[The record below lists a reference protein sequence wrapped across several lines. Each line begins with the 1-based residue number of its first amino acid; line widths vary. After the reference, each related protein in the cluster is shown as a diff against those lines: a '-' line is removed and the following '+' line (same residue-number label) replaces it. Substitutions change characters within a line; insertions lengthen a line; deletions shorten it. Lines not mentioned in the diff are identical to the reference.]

1 MIFSVVIREVGLGLA
16 VFTTTWASVA
26 LAHAVP
32 SLEVKPHVV
41 LVPGT
46 VETQVALVLAI
57 LSSCGV
63 GLNQS

>member
-16 VFTTTWASVA
+16 VFTTSWATVA
-26 LAHAVP
+26 LAHTVP
-32 SLEVKPHVV
+32 SLEVQPHVV

-57 LSSCGV
+57 LSSCRV

>member
-16 VFTTTWASVA
+16 VFATNGATVA
-26 LAHAVP
+26 LAHTVP
-32 SLEVKPHVV
+32 SLEMQPHVV

-46 VETQVALVLAI
+46 VETEVALVLAV
-57 LSSCGV
+57 LSSCRV